1 MFVENFFTGR
11 TWCCILGVMVF
22 TYGLY
27 IYLPVP
33 FHLNR
38 PLVSVTRDIFLSQ
51 ALADAGRF
59 RSSKIWEYRMELPQ
73 LVTDNLRKKSELGEP
88 TEAPQGRGQCPH
100 SQHLSVGVGGVG
112 AHSRFWDGAFRTRH
126 CLVLGRLSVAT
137 GHVYS
142 LHLTVMSVTC
152 SRLGL
157 KFWILEIPLRL
168 SFFIFSEMKFA

>member
-112 AHSRFWDGAFRTRH
+112 AHSRF
-126 CLVLGRLSVAT
+126 
-137 GHVYS
+137 
-142 LHLTVMSVTC
+142 
-152 SRLGL
+152 
-157 KFWILEIPLRL
+157 
-168 SFFIFSEMKFA
+168 